1 MLSITIFFDQN
12 ESLTGSDINRQIID
26 WRTAWEGHMTYCEL
40 NDLFFKTWAD
50 KHGIIRGKPVML
62 IYRMN
67 HAAGAEGLDAVVD
80 ESLLAAE
87 LKKADLTL
95 MREGEENDLI
105 CVHG

>member
-1 MLSITIFFDQN
+1 
-12 ESLTGSDINRQIID
+12 
-26 WRTAWEGHMTYCEL
+26 
-40 NDLFFKTWAD
+40 
-50 KHGIIRGKPVML
+50 ML

-67 HAAGAEGLDAVVD
+67 HAAGAERLDAVVD